1 MLHEFAILK
10 AIPIDHTRNSLGAFR
25 DNSANAIASRT
36 ARTKSPRRPDL
47 NHTFIRI
54 PEKDLRQMWRI
65 AGGAK
70 SIVIAK

>member
-36 ARTKSPRRPDL
+36 ACTKSPRRPDL

-54 PEKDLRQMWRI
+54 REKDLRQMWRI
-65 AGGAK
+65 ARGAK
-70 SIVIAK
+70 NIVIAK